1 MERDEKMS
9 LKARISK
16 YNSINNKAVSNV
28 IKNQNREI
36 NKISKELGSLSE
48 TSVFVNEIYAAIKS
62 VISFVVLG
70 GLFACAAIGEYIC
83 RALRTE
89 IFSRN

>member
-1 MERDEKMS
+1 MS
-9 LKARISK
+9 LKARINKHNSK
-16 YNSINNKAVSNV
+16 NNLAVSNV

-48 TSVFVNEIYAAIKS
+48 TSVFVNEIYLAIKP
-62 VISFVVLG
+62 ILSFVVLG

-83 RALRTE
+83 RALRAE
-89 IFSRN
+89 MFSRN